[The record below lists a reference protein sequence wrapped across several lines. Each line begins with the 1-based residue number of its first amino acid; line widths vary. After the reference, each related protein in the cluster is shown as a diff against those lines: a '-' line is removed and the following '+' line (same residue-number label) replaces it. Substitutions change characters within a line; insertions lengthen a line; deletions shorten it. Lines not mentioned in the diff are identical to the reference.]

1 VPTLPEVSE
10 EEPQTVLPEEAPEEE
25 ADVPVETVRI
35 SDDEI
40 VGKTKAQVEELLQQ
54 KGLRLDPI
62 TGNIA
67 PATDLVQ
74 TAYRVN
80 PQGTVAKNTLIAVY
94 FYAAIPEPPQ
104 PRDLL
109 VTPAAG
115 PYEPG
120 ATILLEWPGYAQ
132 CPSGFALSSYT
143 LQIVGGEIIDGGGA
157 TVFEPEATA
166 ANVLVGEGSS
176 LTASYLVNCGT
187 LTSPLSSELSLVI
200 TPPADTS
207 P

>member
-1 VPTLPEVSE
+1 
-10 EEPQTVLPEEAPEEE
+10 
-25 ADVPVETVRI
+25 
-35 SDDEI
+35 
-40 VGKTKAQVEELLQQ
+40 
-54 KGLRLDPI
+54 
-62 TGNIA
+62 
-67 PATDLVQ
+67 
-74 TAYRVN
+74 
-80 PQGTVAKNTLIAVY
+80 
-94 FYAAIPEPPQ
+94 
-104 PRDLL
+104 
-109 VTPAAG
+109 
-115 PYEPG
+115 
-120 ATILLEWPGYAQ
+120 LLEWPSFAQ